1 MKISALFLT
10 LAAAQDG
17 DAMASQ
23 GAASQGAASQGAQ
36 GAQTGGYGAQQGEQA
51 ESYGE
56 EAAPQQTYAAA
67 PAETYAAA
75 PVETYAAAPVA
86 HAAPK
91 VCFQGCPAE
100 SPCYGNGGCQ
110 PSSCGGHTHYA
121 EEQHESYAESPVAS
135 SAGYRRLADYGEQ
148 GEAQQS
154 YGEAAP
160 VAYAA
165 PQEACGCPPGTVD
178 TAHLALSSPLIL
190 WIAFALLFIPAMFFV
205 CRGNDGMQSVLGA
218 TTVPTYQQYKDF
230 HQLSLLPSLTSTNN
244 ADFQISLAAGAAA
257 EAIFDTILL
266 PRIFAGMICTI
277 AALAYLTMATGH
289 GYIVKCNGRA
299 FYYARYVDWAIT
311 TPLLLFDIA
320 QIAGFGSTI
329 SQSFLVAMDILMIA
343 AGLIGELVD
352 GSVRWAFFGFG
363 MLFFVPLLMVCAAV
377 PTRPISLL
385 FNCLSASSSSL
396 GSPGCSTP
404 LYGSSP
410 TLAAPKPTRVLPTR
424 ALPTKP
430 TKNHTVHRKVPRV
443 VTVVSREPVD
453 SLLLVSFPSPPKLS
467 STLSLT
473 SSPRPSSV
481 RSSCAT
487 TGVKISPGFATGT
500 KNAVDKSAA
509 TRSTDILTLDA
520 LAGKTV
526 RKSWLALLL
535 HPVPP
540 ILCCK
545 RFLRVCVM

>member
-36 GAQTGGYGAQQGEQA
+36 GAQTGRYGAQQGEQA

-218 TTVPTYQQYKDF
+218 TTIPTYQQYKDL
-230 HQLSLLPSLTSTNN
+230 HQLSQIPSLTSTNN
-244 ADFQISLAAGAAA
+244 ADFMISLAAGDAA

-363 MLFFVPLLMVCAAV
+363 MLFSVPILMWLCIRDSSDGVCCGANSADIPAV
-377 PTRPISLL
+377 QLSQRLIFLTWFTWMFYPIVWV
-385 FNCLSASSSSL
+385 
-396 GSPGCSTP
+396 
-404 LYGSSP
+404 
-410 TLAAPKPTRVLPTR
+410 LA
-424 ALPTKP
+424 
-430 TKNHTVHRKVPRV
+430 N
-443 VTVVSREPVD
+443 
-453 SLLLVSFPSPPKLS
+453 
-467 STLSLT
+467 
-473 SSPRPSSV
+473 
-481 RSSCAT
+481 
-487 TGVKISPGFATGT
+487 TGGT
-500 KNAVDKSAA
+500 KADQGGYRSLQGTGGFVAVGVISVTAEAFIYTVLDVLAKTFFGAVIVCHNWGEDF
-509 TRSTDILTLDA
+509 TWVCDWDEECCGQVCCDTLHGHSNIGRVGWKNRA
-520 LAGKTV
+520 EKLAGAIVAPSTTN
-526 RKSWLALLL
+526 SML
-535 HPVPP
+535 
-540 ILCCK
+540 
-545 RFLRVCVM
+545 

>member
-75 PVETYAAAPVA
+75 PE
-86 HAAPK
+86 

-178 TAHLALSSPLIL
+178 TVHLALSSPLIL

-218 TTVPTYQQYKDF
+218 TTIPTYQQYKDL
-230 HQLSLLPSLTSTNN
+230 HQLSQIPSLTSTNN
-244 ADFQISLAAGAAA
+244 ADFMLSLAV
-257 EAIFDTILL
+257 EDS
-266 PRIFAGMICTI
+266 
-277 AALAYLTMATGH
+277 
-289 GYIVKCNGRA
+289 
-299 FYYARYVDWAIT
+299 
-311 TPLLLFDIA
+311 
-320 QIAGFGSTI
+320 FGGI
-329 SQSFLVAMDILMIA
+329 S
-343 AGLIGELVD
+343 
-352 GSVRWAFFGFG
+352 
-363 MLFFVPLLMVCAAV
+363 
-377 PTRPISLL
+377 
-385 FNCLSASSSSL
+385 
-396 GSPGCSTP
+396 
-404 LYGSSP
+404 
-410 TLAAPKPTRVLPTR
+410 
-424 ALPTKP
+424 
-430 TKNHTVHRKVPRV
+430 
-443 VTVVSREPVD
+443 
-453 SLLLVSFPSPPKLS
+453 
-467 STLSLT
+467 
-473 SSPRPSSV
+473 
-481 RSSCAT
+481 
-487 TGVKISPGFATGT
+487 
-500 KNAVDKSAA
+500 
-509 TRSTDILTLDA
+509 
-520 LAGKTV
+520 
-526 RKSWLALLL
+526 
-535 HPVPP
+535 
-540 ILCCK
+540 
-545 RFLRVCVM
+545 